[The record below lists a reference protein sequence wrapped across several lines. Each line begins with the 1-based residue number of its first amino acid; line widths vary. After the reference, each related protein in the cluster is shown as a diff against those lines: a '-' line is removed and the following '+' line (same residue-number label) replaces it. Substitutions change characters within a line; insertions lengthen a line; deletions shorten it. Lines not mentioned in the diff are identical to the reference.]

1 MVKVVQNIPGML
13 VYLPPQLSVSSQVC
27 SYSQRSR
34 SFQRVHPDCLLE
46 SQLLFHIFYSLSVQL
61 NQSRSGAAGLVEVLS
76 GRRRLWALGELT
88 AIDSGYRQAV
98 ELKHSYP
105 QVFLSRNVSS

>member
-1 MVKVVQNIPGML
+1 MVKVVQNIPGLL

-34 SFQRVHPDCLLE
+34 SFQRVHPDCFPE
-46 SQLLFHIFYSLSVQL
+46 SPLRFHVLYSLWVQL
-61 NQSRSGAAGLVEVLS
+61 NQSGSGVAGLVELLS
-76 GRRRLWALGELT
+76 GRRRLWALGELS

-105 QVFLSRNVSS
+105 QVFLGRNVSS